1 MFILEV
7 EVPSSSSHNYQ
18 VSWVSEDEPKA
29 LINKAK
35 KKIDAKIFKTKAVT
49 KYSRAI
55 DDHSKTTNGSSEGPK
70 WKQ

>member
-1 MFILEV
+1 M
-7 EVPSSSSHNYQ
+7 
-18 VSWVSEDEPKA
+18 SWVSEDEPKA

-35 KKIDAKIFKTKAVT
+35 KKSDAKIFKTKTVT

-55 DDHSKTTNGSSEGPK
+55 DVSSKITNGSSEGPK